1 MVEIEDIT
9 DRLRAHAAIHKTHGT
24 DGVEQPTDL
33 SELLEEAATNIE
45 FLRKQS
51 RGHFETM
58 SVVLRDG
65 IEAILP
71 ETAPKKA
78 N

>member
-1 MVEIEDIT
+1 MTDDIV
-9 DRLRAHAAIHKTHGT
+9 DRLREFQRKMVAQTEEPELHA
-24 DGVEQPTDL
+24 
-33 SELLEEAATNIE
+33 LLGEAADNIE

-51 RGHFETM
+51 RGHFDAM

-65 IEAILP
+65 IEALLP
-71 ETAPKKA
+71 ETPPKKA